1 MHVTQTRAEGLKREY
16 QVSIG
21 AKDLDDKLVERL
33 TTMKDQIR
41 INGFRPGKVPLH
53 HLRRVY
59 GRAVMAEVIEQ
70 VIADANRQ
78 IADESGARLAA
89 QPKVTLP
96 EDQAEVEGIIAGQND
111 LMMTVAVVV
120 LPQIEVGDLKE
131 LKLERLVGDVS
142 EAEIDEAIG
151 RIAEQNRPFSPKA
164 EGAAAENG
172 DRLTVD
178 FTGTI
183 DGTPFDGGTGEG
195 ITLVLGSNTFIPGFE
210 DALVGAKT
218 GETRTVRS
226 TFPERYLRRDIAGR
240 EAEFEVNVK
249 LIEAPGEL
257 AIDDDFAK
265 TLGLEGLDALKEG
278 VRTQMARDLAGASRT
293 KLKRKLLDALD
304 GRYSFELPP
313 SLVDQEFDNIWRQVM
328 ADLEASKRSFADEET
343 TEEEARAEYRRI
355 AERRVRLGLLLAQIG
370 ERNNIEV
377 KDDEVGRALA
387 ERTRQF
393 PGRERVVWDYYRNNP
408 GALAELR
415 APLFEDKVV
424 DYILELA
431 EVSDRK
437 VGREELLAEDEEAEA
452 PPA

>member
-1 MHVTQTRAEGLKREY
+1 MQVTQTRVEGLKREY
-16 QVSIG
+16 QVSVG

-33 TTMKDQIR
+33 TTLKDQIR

-59 GRAVMAEVIEQ
+59 GRSVMAEVIEQ
-70 VIADANRQ
+70 IIADANRQ

-96 EDQAEVEGIIAGQND
+96 EDKAEVEGVITGQHD
-111 LMMTVAVVV
+111 LNMTVAVEV
-120 LPQIEVGDLKE
+120 LPQIEVGDLKDV
-131 LKLERLVGDVS
+131 KLERLV
-142 EAEIDEAIG
+142 AEPSDAEVDEAIG
-151 RIAEQNRPFSPKA
+151 RIAEQNRPYAPKT
-164 EGAAAENG
+164 EGAAEKG
-172 DRLTVD
+172 DRLTID

-183 DGTPFDGGTGEG
+183 DGAPFEGGTGEA

-210 DALVGAKT
+210 DALLGATVG
-218 GETRTVRS
+218 EERTVRS

-240 EAEFEVNVK
+240 EAEFAVTVK
-249 LIEAPGEL
+249 GIESPGEL
-257 AIDDDFAK
+257 AIDDEFAK
-265 TLGLEGLDALKEG
+265 TVGLDSLAALKEA
-278 VRTQMARDLAGASRT
+278 VRGQMVRDLAGASRT

-304 GRYSFELPP
+304 ARYAFELPP
-313 SLVDQEFDNIWRQVM
+313 SLVEQEFDNIWRQVE
-328 ADLEASKRSFADEET
+328 ADMSASKRTFADEGT
-343 TEEEARAEYRRI
+343 TEEDARAEYRRI

-377 KDDEVGRALA
+377 KDEEVGRALA

-393 PGRERVVWDYYRNNP
+393 PGREREVWDYYRNTP
-408 GALAELR
+408 AALAELR

-431 EVSDRK
+431 QVSDRK
-437 VGREELLAEDEEAEA
+437 VGREELFAEDEEAET